1 MGRCRVDTL
10 TGVGR
15 TVTHTMGT
23 IFLVS
28 MTAACALA
36 ASNTTYSF
44 LRNDVG
50 ARAAALA
57 GSFVSVTGDP
67 NAIFYNPA
75 GLATLDVSCG
85 SAGFFKNVLD
95 INSGHLSYSQKFED
109 LGYFG
114 AGVIYTNYGTFTET
128 DEAGNELGSFNAGDL
143 ALIAG
148 YSNQLQENLFWGA
161 NLKFIYSSIAGYRST
176 ALALDAG
183 LLYTFPESHAT
194 VGISVRNLG
203 TQLQKYLS
211 TREQLPLD
219 VTIGGSIIPRG
230 LPLLLNLN
238 IHRLNDDQPSF
249 IEHFR
254 AFSLGGEFTLSK
266 VIQFRVGLDNALRKD
281 LKLGTTSGLAGF
293 SSGLGITAGEYKVD
307 YAISLLG
314 KIGNFHRISIAT
326 TF

>member
-1 MGRCRVDTL
+1 
-10 TGVGR
+10 
-15 TVTHTMGT
+15 MGT
-23 IFLVS
+23 ISLFGV
-28 MTAACALA
+28 AAAYALA
-36 ASNTTYSF
+36 GSNTTYSF

-57 GSFVSVTGDP
+57 GSFVSISGDP
-67 NAIFYNPA
+67 NVIFYNPA
-75 GLATLDVSCG
+75 ALASLDAPRG
-85 SAGFFKNVLD
+85 SAGFFKNLLD
-95 INSGHLSYSQKFED
+95 INSGHLSYSQNFEG

-128 DEAGNELGSFNAGDL
+128 DEAGNELGSFTAGDL
-143 ALIAG
+143 ALVAG
-148 YSNQLQENLFWGA
+148 YANQLQEDFFWGA
-161 NLKFIYSSIAGYRST
+161 NLKFIYSSIAGYRSS

-183 LLYTFPESHAT
+183 LLYSFPESRANL
-194 VGISVRNLG
+194 GISVRNLG

-211 TREQLPLD
+211 TSERLPLD
-219 VTIGGSIIPRG
+219 VTIGGSIVPRG

-254 AFSLGGEFTLSK
+254 SFSIGGEFTLSK
-266 VIQFRVGLDNALRKD
+266 VVQVRVGFDNARRKD

-293 SSGLGITAGEYKVD
+293 SSGLGITTGEYKID

-314 KIGNFHRISIAT
+314 KIGNFHRISVAS